1 MELGDCGSSK
11 QRLRVEARRVDE
23 VFFGGGPQSGKYMYV
38 QKYTYE
44 CIYNSMDTVL
54 KV

>member
-23 VFFGGGPQSGKYMYV
+23 VFFGGGATV
-38 QKYTYE
+38 REIHVCTE
-44 CIYNSMDTVL
+44 IYI
-54 KV
+54 